1 MEGEQTMLMIAQIR
15 KEHCIT
21 QKQLAEAS
29 GLNVRWIQK
38 LESGQINI
46 ENVTLLNI
54 VRLLKGLNKLCTST
68 AVQEDYGSLI
78 SAYVVV
84 RELLK

>member
-1 MEGEQTMLMIAQIR
+1 MLMIAKIR
-15 KEHCIT
+15 KENGIT

-38 LESGQINI
+38 LESGQINM

-54 VRLLKGLNKLCTST
+54 VRLLKGLNLLCTST
-68 AVQEDYGSLI
+68 DVEEDYQSFR

>member
-1 MEGEQTMLMIAQIR
+1 MLMIAKIR
-15 KEHCIT
+15 KENGIT

-38 LESGQINI
+38 LESGQINM

-54 VRLLKGLNKLCTST
+54 VRLLKGLNLLCTST
-68 AVQEDYGSLI
+68 GVEEDYQSLR

>member
-1 MEGEQTMLMIAQIR
+1 MLMIAKMR
-15 KEHCIT
+15 KENGIT

-38 LESGQINI
+38 LESGEINI
-46 ENVTLLNI
+46 ENVTLINI
-54 VRLLKGLNKLCTST
+54 VRLLKGLNCLCTST
-68 AVQEDYGSLI
+68 DVEEDYQSLR

>member
-1 MEGEQTMLMIAQIR
+1 MLMIAQIR

-68 AVQEDYGSLI
+68 AVEEDYGSLI
-78 SAYVVV
+78 SADVVV

>member
-1 MEGEQTMLMIAQIR
+1 MLMIAQIR

-68 AVQEDYGSLI
+68 DVQEDYGSLI

>member
-1 MEGEQTMLMIAQIR
+1 MLMIAKIR
-15 KEHCIT
+15 KENGIT

-38 LESGQINI
+38 LESGQINM

-54 VRLLKGLNKLCTST
+54 VRLLKGLNLLCTST
-68 AVQEDYGSLI
+68 DVDEDYQSLR

>member
-1 MEGEQTMLMIAQIR
+1 MLMIAKIR
-15 KEHCIT
+15 KENGIT

-38 LESGQINI
+38 LESGQINM

-54 VRLLKGLNKLCTST
+54 VRLLKGLNLLCTST
-68 AVQEDYGSLI
+68 DVEEDYQSLR